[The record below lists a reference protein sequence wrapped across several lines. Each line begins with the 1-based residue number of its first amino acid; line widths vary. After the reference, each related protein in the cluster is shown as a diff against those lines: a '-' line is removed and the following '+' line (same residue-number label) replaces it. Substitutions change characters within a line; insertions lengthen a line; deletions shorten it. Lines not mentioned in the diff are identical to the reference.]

1 MDIVLRR
8 IGATAANPGTTTT
21 LFSGSIALASFG
33 LRPDIGGSLGVGYTV
48 VFTHEATSLPP
59 RVRFVRVPAGGVVGA
74 PTTLATTTGCVTA
87 KISAYPGSATYRINR
102 VEELGRL
109 PEVLVFIE
117 ERKAGGKVTGYDVWW
132 EVDTVLVAAK
142 FAKWNKA
149 KDSQYG
155 RGRLWT
161 IVNGPVHRPLRW

>member
-1 MDIVLRR
+1 MKRTRCLIVERHRWETGFTKEQLQIPKDAFKKFFGQPGDVDVDIY
-8 IGATAANPGTTTT
+8 
-21 LFSGSIALASFG
+21 AS
-33 LRPDIGGSLGVGYTV
+33 LSSARPTRS
-48 VFTHEATSLPP
+48 
-59 RVRFVRVPAGGVVGA
+59 
-74 PTTLATTTGCVTA
+74 VTA